1 MADPRL
7 VAALVSLRAGAAGDA
22 PGAPSRPATTYRLER
37 RPRRRLELLA
47 VGLAALGL
55 AVAGI
60 SASLAVGSGDG
71 VLGKL
76 LLLVPAVLLFTAAL
90 TLARATRR
98 LRLTVSDEGVVC
110 HGFMSVISTS
120 WSNVSAIGY
129 VGRGIFEGS
138 GLLLARDGDVRAP
151 RLLLRL
157 GLAGEAGYVPL
168 APFAAPLATS
178 PLEAD
183 LRQRCPRLLA
193 SSHQRAPGVHL

>member
-7 VAALVSLRAGAAGDA
+7 VAALVSLRADAADA
-22 PGAPSRPATTYRLER
+22 PGVVDPSSRPPTGSNHAHVGGWSCWH
-37 RPRRRLELLA
+37 

-60 SASLAVGSGDG
+60 SATLAVGSHDG
-71 VLGKL
+71 VLGNL

-90 TLARATRR
+90 TLVRATRR
-98 LRLTVSDEGVVC
+98 LRLTISDEGVIC

-168 APFAAPLATS
+168 APFAAPLAAS

-193 SSHQRAPGVHL
+193 NSHQRAPGVHL